1 MIFDSAKEVRF
12 GKLLKFIIPTYLT
25 ALFNTVYTIVDGIF
39 VSSYVGT
46 NALAAINIVYPIVN
60 ILTGIAL
67 AFATG
72 GSALAAL
79 HIGGERK
86 EEANRTFSV
95 SMLLSLL
102 VGCGVSALIWIKLP
116 ALLELLGAT
125 QLTMSDCKTYAFWW
139 LVGTPVVIGK
149 ELLTYFIRVDGSPTY
164 SFLTVLS
171 GGLLNIVLDYVFV
184 GCMDMGILG
193 AALATILG
201 LLLSFSMGLYYFVK
215 KKHTLE
221 FTFRGLSFKI
231 GFNCMINGTSEFVN
245 QLAIAITT
253 IVFNRT
259 AMAFAGEDG
268 IAAVSIIMYLQFL
281 FIGVYSGFSMGMA
294 PPLGYAYGD
303 KKLDVCRA
311 LERYAYRFFSIAPIV
326 IYALTF
332 FLAPMCVSFFADKH
346 SSVYTLAVSGMR
358 IYGLGFLFSGI
369 NIFSAVRMMAYGKG
383 YFAGAITFLRS
394 FALLL
399 LFLIVLPQF
408 FGMNGIWL
416 AVPGAEILTM
426 FVAVLALV
434 FIPRG
439 RKSVCFENNRGRHKE
454 NTQVVK

>member
-1 MIFDSAKEVRF
+1 MEKLLIFDSAKEVRF

-164 SFLTVLS
+164 SFLTALA

-184 GCMDMGILG
+184 GCMDTGILG

-281 FIGVYSGFSMGMA
+281 FIGIYSGFSMGMA
-294 PPLGYAYGD
+294 PPLG
-303 KKLDVCRA
+303 
-311 LERYAYRFFSIAPIV
+311 YAYRFFSIAPIV

-383 YFAGAITFLRS
+383 YFAGGITFLRS

-408 FGMNGIWL
+408 WGMNGIWL

-439 RKSVCFENNRGRHKE
+439 RKSMLC
-454 NTQVVK
+454 

>member
-1 MIFDSAKEVRF
+1 MEKLLIFDSAKEVRF

-164 SFLTVLS
+164 SFLTALS

-201 LLLSFSMGLYYFVK
+201 LLLSFSMGLYYFLK

-221 FTFRGLSFKI
+221 FTFRGLSF
-231 GFNCMINGTSEFVN
+231 
-245 QLAIAITT
+245 
-253 IVFNRT
+253 
-259 AMAFAGEDG
+259 
-268 IAAVSIIMYLQFL
+268 
-281 FIGVYSGFSMGMA
+281 
-294 PPLGYAYGD
+294 
-303 KKLDVCRA
+303 
-311 LERYAYRFFSIAPIV
+311 
-326 IYALTF
+326 
-332 FLAPMCVSFFADKH
+332 
-346 SSVYTLAVSGMR
+346 
-358 IYGLGFLFSGI
+358 
-369 NIFSAVRMMAYGKG
+369 
-383 YFAGAITFLRS
+383 
-394 FALLL
+394 
-399 LFLIVLPQF
+399 
-408 FGMNGIWL
+408 
-416 AVPGAEILTM
+416 
-426 FVAVLALV
+426 
-434 FIPRG
+434 
-439 RKSVCFENNRGRHKE
+439 
-454 NTQVVK
+454 